1 MFIIN
6 DRVDIALA
14 TNADGIH
21 LGQDDLDL
29 RTARKLLGYSKII
42 GISAN
47 NEIDISKALKEGC
60 DYIGIGPVFKTATKK
75 EKKPLGIEKIKT
87 LTKDLNIPWFAI
99 GGIKSNNISYLKRNG
114 FKKVALVSEL
124 MNSEDPKEDA
134 IMILKELSYE
144 N

>member
-1 MFIIN
+1 
-6 DRVDIALA
+6 
-14 TNADGIH
+14 
-21 LGQDDLDL
+21 
-29 RTARKLLGYSKII
+29 LGYSKII

-60 DYIGIGPVFKTATKK
+60 DYIGIGPVFETETKK

-99 GGIKSNNISYLKRNG
+99 GGVKTNNISYLKSNG
-114 FKKVALVSEL
+114 FKKVALVSQL

-134 IMILKELSYE
+134 IMILKELSHE

>member
-1 MFIIN
+1 LKLQQ
-6 DRVDIALA
+6 R
-14 TNADGIH
+14 
-21 LGQDDLDL
+21 
-29 RTARKLLGYSKII
+29 RTK
-42 GISAN
+42 N
-47 NEIDISKALKEGC
+47 
-60 DYIGIGPVFKTATKK
+60 
-75 EKKPLGIEKIKT
+75 PLGIEKIKT

-134 IMILKELSYE
+134 MMILKELSHE